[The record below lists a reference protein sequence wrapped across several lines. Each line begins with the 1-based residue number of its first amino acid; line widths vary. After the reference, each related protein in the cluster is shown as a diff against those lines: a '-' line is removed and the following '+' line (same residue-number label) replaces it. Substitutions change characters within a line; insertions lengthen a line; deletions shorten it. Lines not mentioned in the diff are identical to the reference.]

1 MKILQT
7 VLHRIPFILIALTA
21 GFFLLARP
29 EPSAAVQCPA
39 ITLGPNLI
47 QNGTVGKSYSL
58 SFTASGGRAPYSFS
72 KISGAMPPGTI
83 LNSAGSLSG
92 TPTEAGSF
100 TFRLR
105 AVDADGCPGEK
116 SYTISVICPTITI
129 NPSSLPAATIDVRYS
144 QSLTASG
151 GTAPYTFSIASG
163 SMPPGIFLGSNGAF
177 GGAPNSL
184 GSYSF
189 TIRATDDYGCTGT
202 RAYTVIVGCPDLLFT
217 PATLPG
223 GTKGEPYS
231 QIISVSGGQAPY
243 LYNVSSGTLPPGLSL
258 STAGLLSGTPTTPGS
273 YTVSVSARDA
283 NFCASVRTYRIS
295 IACPTITINP
305 PGILTARVGMPY
317 SWGFNAIGGTGPYSF
332 ALTAGSLPDGL
343 SITGTSIT
351 GTATTAGS
359 HPITLRA
366 TDANG
371 CVGERQYTLTVS
383 CPTITISPT
392 SLPGGTVGTAYS
404 QTITAT
410 GGNAPY
416 AFSLS
421 SGTLPA
427 GLMLSAGGTISGTP
441 TASGTSTFNLQVT
454 DAFGCIQQRTMA
466 IVISNIACPTITV
479 NPTVL
484 SKGGLGAPYNQTIT
498 ATGGT
503 APYSFAL
510 SNGSLPSGLTLAA
523 TGELTGT
530 PTATGTA
537 TFTVRATDANGCTG
551 QRIYNLAVQ
560 GVCPTLTITPASL
573 PAGTV
578 GTAYSQTFTATGG
591 TGPYV
596 FNGSGTI
603 PPGLTPTQS
612 GTLSGVPT
620 AAGTYNFKVSVQ
632 DANGCPGERD
642 YTLVINNPTCPTI
655 TINPTTLPGGTTGAV
670 YSQTLTAAGGVA
682 PYVFGVSS
690 GSLPTGLALAM
701 SGTLSGTPTAPGT
714 YGFTVRTREANGCTG
729 EREYTIVIAAP
740 ACPTIS
746 LNPTNAA
753 LPAGTTGTSY
763 TQFFTATGST
773 TSYSFTIVGGAFPGG
788 LSLNSNGTLTGT
800 PSAAGTF
807 NFTVRATDG
816 NGCAGERAYSLVI
829 NPPACPTITI
839 APTTLTNG
847 TVGSAYN
854 QVISASGGAA
864 PYSFSL
870 IAGTLPAGLALNSTT
885 GAITGSP
892 GSAGLANFTVRATD
906 ANGCMGE
913 RAFSIVIAANL
924 FTSVSAASFAPN
936 TTLAPESII
945 AGFGVNL
952 SPGTQVSTTL
962 PLPTLLSGVSLKVR
976 DAAGT
981 ERLAP
986 LFFVSPMQ
994 VNYLMPAGTVDG
1006 PSILSVLNGGNATA
1020 EGGAEITRVSPG
1032 LFSADGTGRG
1042 LASAVAIRIRAGG
1055 AQSFESTVRFDATLN
1070 QFVAVPIDVSNP
1082 TDQVFLALYG
1092 TGMKYRSALTAVN
1105 CTIGGVVSEVL
1116 YAGEVPGF
1124 VGYDQLNVR
1133 LSPTLIGRGEVDVVV
1148 TIDGKV
1154 ANTLRVSI
1162 R

>member
-163 SMPPGIFLGSNGAF
+163 SMPPGVFLGSNGAF

-243 LYNVSSGTLPPGLSL
+243 FYNVSSGTLPPGLSL

-273 YTVSVSARDA
+273 YTVSISARDA

-317 SWGFNAIGGTGPYSF
+317 SWGFSATGGTAPYSF

-427 GLMLSAGGTISGTP
+427 GLTLSAGGTISGTP

-537 TFTVRATDANGCTG
+537 TFIVRATDANGCTG

-655 TINPTTLPGGTTGAV
+655 TVNPTTLPGGTTGAV

-763 TQFFTATGST
+763 TQIFTATGST
-773 TSYSFTIVGGAFPGG
+773 TSYSFTIVGGALPGG

-807 NFTVRATDG
+807 NFTA
-816 NGCAGERAYSLVI
+816 
-829 NPPACPTITI
+829 
-839 APTTLTNG
+839 
-847 TVGSAYN
+847 
-854 QVISASGGAA
+854 
-864 PYSFSL
+864 
-870 IAGTLPAGLALNSTT
+870 
-885 GAITGSP
+885 
-892 GSAGLANFTVRATD
+892 RATD

-1006 PSILSVLNGGNATA
+1006 PSILSVLNGSNATA

>member
-7 VLHRIPFILIALTA
+7 VLHRIPFILIAITA
-21 GFFLLARP
+21 GFFLFARP

-163 SMPPGIFLGSNGAF
+163 SMPPGVFLGSNGAF

-243 LYNVSSGTLPPGLSL
+243 FYNVSSGTLPPGLSL

-273 YTVSVSARDA
+273 YTVSISARDA

-317 SWGFNAIGGTGPYSF
+317 SWGFNATGGTAPYSF
-332 ALTAGSLPDGL
+332 ALTAGSLPEGL

-454 DAFGCIQQRTMA
+454 DAFGCIMQRTMA

-537 TFTVRATDANGCTG
+537 TFIVRATDA
-551 QRIYNLAVQ
+551 
-560 GVCPTLTITPASL
+560 
-573 PAGTV
+573 
-578 GTAYSQTFTATGG
+578 
-591 TGPYV
+591 
-596 FNGSGTI
+596 
-603 PPGLTPTQS
+603 
-612 GTLSGVPT
+612 
-620 AAGTYNFKVSVQ
+620 
-632 DANGCPGERD
+632 
-642 YTLVINNPTCPTI
+642 
-655 TINPTTLPGGTTGAV
+655 
-670 YSQTLTAAGGVA
+670 
-682 PYVFGVSS
+682 
-690 GSLPTGLALAM
+690 
-701 SGTLSGTPTAPGT
+701 
-714 YGFTVRTREANGCTG
+714 
-729 EREYTIVIAAP
+729 
-740 ACPTIS
+740 
-746 LNPTNAA
+746 
-753 LPAGTTGTSY
+753 
-763 TQFFTATGST
+763 
-773 TSYSFTIVGGAFPGG
+773 
-788 LSLNSNGTLTGT
+788 
-800 PSAAGTF
+800 
-807 NFTVRATDG
+807 

-839 APTTLTNG
+839 AHTTLTNG

-864 PYSFSL
+864 PYSFSI

-892 GSAGLANFTVRATD
+892 GSEGLANFTVRATD

-1032 LFSADGTGRG
+1032 LLSADGTGRG